1 MRVTTLSQWNRQY
14 ASAWTKSSIDCYKR
28 GCNCRGC
35 YIQEMLET
43 PCLMKYAVMELVKK
57 LGAPPDNELGLTPQE
72 QKVIDAILAGAS
84 TKVEIAQKTG
94 LTIEGTQ
101 ACLSKM
107 YELAENDGV
116 VYKNLRYKLPD
127 FINWV
132 REGKEE

>member
-28 GCNCRGC
+28 GCNCQGC
-35 YIQEMLET
+35 YIQDMLET
-43 PCLMKYAVMELVKK
+43 PCLMKVAVIELVKK
-57 LGAPPDNELGLTPQE
+57 LGAPPENELGLTPQE

-116 VYKNLRYKLPD
+116 VYLSARNKLGQ
-127 FINWV
+127 FVEWV
-132 REGKEE
+132 RNGSEI